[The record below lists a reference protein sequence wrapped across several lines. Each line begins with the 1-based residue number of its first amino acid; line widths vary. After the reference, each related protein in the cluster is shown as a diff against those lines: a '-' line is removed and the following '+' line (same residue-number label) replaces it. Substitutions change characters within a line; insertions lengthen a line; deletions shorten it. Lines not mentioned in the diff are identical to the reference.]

1 MSTIE
6 IQKGL
11 SAPFPSQDI
20 EFRVCRVS
28 QRTKKT
34 NVLVYITARG
44 IMRRLDEVFGIDGWR
59 DEYEVLDNGVKC
71 RLSVRLEDS
80 WITKED
86 VAQFTQIEALKGA
99 FSDSLK
105 RAGVKFGIGRY
116 LYDLPEYWVDVLP
129 ERPPKSDRKAHYH
142 NSDNVTGWWQEPI
155 LPDWALPEKDHAED
169 KVDRD
174 ILAKLDDMLDR
185 QLLTES
191 KHGQFVSMLSSSQTS
206 DARKKLIRTQLDLIE
221 LWEANV
227 LNHSTM
233 PHAQKRELYL
243 AALSATSKNASSVRK
258 LLQESRAEAAA

>member
-1 MSTIE
+1 MCTIE

-11 SAPFPSQDI
+11 SAPFPSTDI

-28 QRTKKT
+28 QRTKKA
-34 NVLVYITARG
+34 NVLAYITARG

-59 DEYEVLDNGVKC
+59 DEYEVLDSGVKC
-71 RLSVRLEDS
+71 RLTVRLEDA

-116 LYDLPEYWVDVLP
+116 LYDLPDYWVEVLP

-142 NSDNVTGWWQEPI
+142 NSDNVTGWWLEPV
-155 LPDWALPEKDHAED
+155 LPDWALPEKDHGQTGVD
-169 KVDRD
+169 KA
-174 ILAKLDDMLDR
+174 LKAKLDDILDR

-191 KHGQFVSMLSSSQTS
+191 KHGQFVSILSSPHTS
-206 DARKKLIRTQLDLIE
+206 DARKKLIRAQLELIE
-221 LWEANV
+221 LWETNV
-227 LNHSTM
+227 LNHPTM
-233 PHAQKRELYL
+233 PQAQKRELYL
-243 AALSATSKNASSVRK
+243 AALSATSKNASSVRR
-258 LLQESRAEAAA
+258 LLHESGAEEAA